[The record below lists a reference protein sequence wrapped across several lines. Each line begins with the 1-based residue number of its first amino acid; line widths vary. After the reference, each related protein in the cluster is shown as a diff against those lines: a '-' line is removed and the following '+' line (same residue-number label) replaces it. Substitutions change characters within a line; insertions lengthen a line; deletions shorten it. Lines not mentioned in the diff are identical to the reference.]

1 MDISII
7 IPYYKGKKY
16 LDRIERN
23 LKEYIFNIDFK
34 HRVSFE
40 IIMIND
46 SPSEPLELTEWMKS
60 NIRLI
65 NNEVNKGIHY
75 SRVEGLKA
83 AHGKYIQFMDQDD
96 SINFKE
102 LEISFLK
109 MNKLNIDVIINNGK
123 LEFFDGTSAEIYT
136 TSNYKKSILIES
148 NYLNVRDLIIS
159 PGQCLIKK
167 DSIPES
173 WQKNIMHISGTDD
186 YLLWL
191 LMFNENRLFKFCDN
205 VVYIHK
211 NSGENLS
218 LDIKNWKE
226 SLIDLEYNLS
236 IVPDYP
242 VKKIKRLHRLN
253 LYKLALANNN
263 RVTKV
268 IESVKNV
275 DLLIINVIF
284 RILNGPFAVKIRNG
298 NFTPNNKQ

>member
-123 LEFFDGTSAEIYT
+123 FEFFDGTSAEIYT
-136 TSNYKKSILIES
+136 TSSYKKSVVIES
-148 NYLNVRDLIIS
+148 NYLNIRDLIIS

-167 DSIPES
+167 SSIPEA
-173 WQKNIMHISGTDD
+173 WQNNIMHVSGTDD

-218 LDIKNWKE
+218 LDIENWKE
-226 SLIDLEYNLS
+226 SLDDLEYNLS
-236 IVPDYP
+236 IDPNYP
-242 VKKIKRLHRLN
+242 ANKIRRLHRVN
-253 LYKLALANNN
+253 LYKLALANDN
-263 RVTKV
+263 RTTKI
-268 IESVKNV
+268 IESMKNI
-275 DLLIINVIF
+275 DLFIINVIF
-284 RILNGPFAVKIRNG
+284 RIRNGSFVVKIRNG